1 MGPAR
6 QPVARTA
13 RPSTACDLG
22 CSSAGGTHGSSSYRP
37 SLVTTCSSVGGARTS
52 GWIIFNN
59 PPISRDHRHTAN
71 KVRSCR
77 RDWVFEIRVP
87 LAIKHG
93 PRPLLLIPSK
103 TEAPSP
109 ARVEEPR
116 KREREDGSRRGY
128 SSRSRD
134 WLPWCGRGTL
144 MGSGMTYDAFRG
156 GWDAWDIGNFTPD
169 LGFRRK
175 NHFTP
180 WPVRQGA
187 RTTSWVP
194 LPRSP
199 CHSRRVAPSTL
210 RFGLL
215 CGDPVSCGHGTTATA
230 SASPPGLGVGR
241 TTHDR
246 R

>member
-116 KREREDGSRRGY
+116 KRER
-128 SSRSRD
+128 
-134 WLPWCGRGTL
+134 
-144 MGSGMTYDAFRG
+144 
-156 GWDAWDIGNFTPD
+156 GWEP
-169 LGFRRK
+169 
-175 NHFTP
+175 
-180 WPVRQGA
+180 
-187 RTTSWVP
+187 
-194 LPRSP
+194 PR
-199 CHSRRVAPSTL
+199 L
-210 RFGLL
+210 F
-215 CGDPVSCGHGTTATA
+215 
-230 SASPPGLGVGR
+230 
-241 TTHDR
+241 
-246 R
+246 